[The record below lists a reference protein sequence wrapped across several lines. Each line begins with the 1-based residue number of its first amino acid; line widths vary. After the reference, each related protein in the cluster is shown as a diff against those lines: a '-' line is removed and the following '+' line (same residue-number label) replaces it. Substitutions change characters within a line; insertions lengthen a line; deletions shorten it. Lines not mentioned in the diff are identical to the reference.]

1 MDRTNNG
8 RRKFLQQASA
18 AGALTLGLSQIVSGV
33 YGATKS
39 PKIVLREKDVVVFQ
53 GDSITDAGRNREELG
68 PNKPRGFGS
77 GYMLLA
83 ASKLLRNHA
92 AKSLQV
98 YNRGISG
105 NKVYQL
111 AERWDADCLE
121 LKPTVLSILIGVND
135 FWHML
140 DGKYNGTIDTYR
152 NDLKALLQRTTERLP
167 GVRLIIGEPFAI
179 VDVKAVDEKWFPRFY
194 EYQKAAREIAS
205 QFGAVFIPYQSVFD
219 KASKVAPPSYWTSDG
234 VHTTLAGSE
243 LMAEAW
249 LASVS

>member
-18 AGALTLGLSQIVSGV
+18 AGALTLGLSQIVSSA

-39 PKIVLREKDVVVFQ
+39 PKITLKENDVVLFQ
-53 GDSITDAGRNREELG
+53 GDSITDAGRNREESA
-68 PNKPRGFGS
+68 PNKPRGFGN

-111 AERWDADCLE
+111 ADRWNTDCLE

-135 FWHML
+135 FWHTL
-140 DGKYNGTIDTYR
+140 EGKYSGTIDTYR
-152 NDLKALLQRTTERLP
+152 NDLTTLLQRTKESVP
-167 GVRLIIGEPFAI
+167 GVKLIIGEPFA
-179 VDVKAVDEKWFPRFY
+179 VPGVKAVDERWFPQFY
-194 EYQKAAREIAS
+194 EYQKAAREIAGK
-205 QFGAVFIPYQSVFD
+205 FGAVFIPYQSVFD
-219 KASKVAPPSYWTSDG
+219 KAAKVAPPSYWTSDG

>member
-1 MDRTNNG
+1 MDHINNG
-8 RRKFLQQASA
+8 RRKFLKQASA
-18 AGALTLGLSQIVSGV
+18 AGALSLGLSQIVSSA
-33 YGATKS
+33 YGGAK
-39 PKIVLREKDVVVFQ
+39 PAKIVLKPNDVVVFQ
-53 GDSITDAGRNREELG
+53 GDSITDAGRNREALSANNTRGLG
-68 PNKPRGFGS
+68 T
-77 GYMLLA
+77 GYALLA
-83 ASKLLRNHA
+83 GSKLLRDHA

-140 DGKYNGTIDTYR
+140 DGKYSGTIDTYR
-152 NDLKALLQRTTERLP
+152 NDLKSLLQRTREKLP
-167 GVRLIIGEPFAI
+167 DVKLIIGEPFAI
-179 VDVKAVDEKWFPRFY
+179 AGVKSVNDTWFPRFY
-194 EYQKAAREIAS
+194 EYQKTAREIAG

-219 KASKVAPPSYWTSDG
+219 KAAKVAPPAYWTGDG

-249 LASVS
+249 LSSIS